1 MLSLFWGLPLVKRIP
16 WRKEWPPTPTVLA
29 WLISWTE
36 EPGRLQSRG
45 SQRTGHDLA
54 TEQQQNCVK
63 ILEPRI
69 LVGVVA
75 KCFIF
80 IHTQI

>member
-1 MLSLFWGLPLVKRIP
+1 VNLKDRG
-16 WRKEWPPTPTVLA
+16 A
-29 WLISWTE
+29 WQAT
-36 EPGRLQSRG
+36 QSRG
-45 SQRTGHDLA
+45 SQRIGHDLA

-69 LVGVVA
+69 LVDVVA

-80 IHTQI
+80 IHTQIS

>member
-1 MLSLFWGLPLVKRIP
+1 MNLKDRG
-16 WRKEWPPTPTVLA
+16 A
-29 WLISWTE
+29 WQAT
-36 EPGRLQSRG
+36 QSRG
-45 SQRTGHDLA
+45 SQRIGHDLA

-69 LVGVVA
+69 LVDVVA

-80 IHTQI
+80 IHTQIS

>member
-1 MLSLFWGLPLVKRIP
+1 MLRTSLSQKDTLE
-16 WRKEWPPTPTVLA
+16 KEMATHSNSLA
-29 WLISWTE
+29 SSRTE

-45 SQRTGHDLA
+45 SQRIGHDVA
-54 TEQQQNCVK
+54 TEQQQNYVK

-80 IHTQI
+80 IHTQIS